1 MKLEE
6 IYTALAAIE
15 NGAAITDALKAE
27 INRLRN
33 EAAGH
38 RTKLQKVTTEL
49 GLKDAENIDEAVAG
63 LKASLDA
70 IAKTGGKPDEIG
82 AQIAQLTKQVQQLT
96 QQSEADKKAA
106 QTERE
111 KRISAIRSAKTVEAL
126 TAAKAIKPAELAKLL
141 AEAVQIKDDD
151 SIVYKDGDK
160 ELPLADGIAAYLK
173 ANPEFVANAAAPGSG
188 GGGPGAGGAPD
199 LEKMTMSEYAAYRQK
214 QMQGG

>member
-1 MKLEE
+1 MKLDE

-49 GLKDAENIDEAVAG
+49 GLKDVDNLDEALAG
-63 LKASLDA
+63 LKTSLEA
-70 IAKTGGKPDEIG
+70 AAKGGNPTELG
-82 AQIAQLTKQVQQLT
+82 AQIAQLTKQVQTLT

-111 KRISAIRSAKTVEAL
+111 KRITAIRNAKTVEAL

-141 AEAVQIKDDD
+141 ADAVQIKDDD
-151 SIVYKDGDK
+151 SIVYKDGDN

-173 ANPEFVANAAAPGSG
+173 ANPEFVANTAAPGSG
-188 GGGPGAGGAPD
+188 SGGPGSGGNPD
-199 LEKMTMSEYAAYRQK
+199 LEKMSMSEYAAYRQK